1 MNTRIPSILVAA
13 SLTAALLTSSGCGG
27 GGDSDWLFPLWVPT
41 DVWVEDVDGDT
52 RADILTLASYSTG
65 MDQQEGRLVVRRQTT
80 PGVFASAQTYSFG
93 TSPWK
98 MAVGDI
104 DGDGA
109 VDLVVTDV
117 GRTNRP
123 DPAAI
128 WMLLQDAAT
137 PGVFLTPR
145 RLPLEPGYPLDLA
158 IGDIN
163 GDGLPDLVLADG
175 LGTPSAAT
183 LLVQDPANPATFLA
197 PTTIPLPG
205 KPGALALGDVNG
217 DGRNDLVFRVRT
229 SMVNY
234 VATTKLVIIH
244 QQSSGILEP
253 ALMLSPQTGLIQA
266 MLTLVDYNV
275 DGLTDVVEFFTPS
288 SVEYTSKVTA
298 LLQDAPPG
306 TFTAVDTPLGQ
317 VKGIDD
323 GVVADLDGDGR
334 PDFAT
339 VGFYPVGA
347 PTTVRSTL
355 NVFIQDSM
363 GGFVQTAAMAMPSSC
378 SRLAAGDINGDG
390 LEDLVALCSENRI
403 VLVLQSTS
411 IPGTFLPPQMID

>member
-1 MNTRIPSILVAA
+1 MNTRLASILVAA
-13 SLTAALLTSSGCGG
+13 LPIVALFTSPGCGG
-27 GGDSDWLFPLWVPT
+27 GGDSDWLFPLWVET
-41 DVWVEDVDGDT
+41 DVWVGDIDGDT

-80 PGVFASAQTYSFG
+80 PGVFASVQTYRFG
-93 TSPWK
+93 TYPWK

-109 VDLVVTDV
+109 VDLVVADV
-117 GRTNRP
+117 GRTHRP
-123 DPAAI
+123 DPPAVR
-128 WMLLQDAAT
+128 MLLQGAAM
-137 PGVFLTPR
+137 PGVFLPPQ
-145 RLPLEPGYPLDLA
+145 RLPLEPGVPYDLA
-158 IGDIN
+158 IGDVN
-163 GDGLPDLVLADG
+163 GDSLPDLVLADG
-175 LGTPSAAT
+175 LGTPSGAT
-183 LLVQDPANPATFLA
+183 LLLQDPANPATFLA

-205 KPGALALGDVNG
+205 KPSSLALGDLNG

-229 SMVNY
+229 SMANY
-234 VATTKLVIIH
+234 VATTELVIVH
-244 QQSSGILEP
+244 QRSSGTLEP
-253 ALMLSPQTGLIQA
+253 ALMLSPQTGLNGRV
-266 MLTLVDYNV
+266 LTLVDYNV
-275 DGLTDVVEFFTPS
+275 DGLSDVVEFFTPS
-288 SVEYTSKVTA
+288 SMEYTSKVTA
-298 LLQDAPPG
+298 LLQDAPAG

-317 VKGIDD
+317 IRGLDD

-363 GGFVQTAAMAMPSSC
+363 GGFVQTAAIAMPSAC

-390 LEDLVALCSENRI
+390 LEDLVALCSENGI